1 MTCAEFEM
9 IEERLLSISGK
20 LVGEYG
26 QTTPDAIN
34 DLCVAIRDSSKG
46 IADSIN
52 NLASAVSELK
62 AVHHE
67 PH

>member
-1 MTCAEFEM
+1 MTCAEYVM

-20 LVGEYG
+20 MVGEHG

-34 DLCVAIRDSSKG
+34 DLCIAIRDSSKG

-52 NLASAVSELK
+52 NLASAIRESK
-62 AVHHE
+62 AVQS
-67 PH
+67 